1 MCMRN
6 NLIAVVA
13 LSFVA
18 AVSFGQPRLRPDN
31 IDEVV
36 KAMTD
41 EEKVSLLVGFKDK
54 QFEFFEGTAAGVRGI
69 PRLGIP
75 ATISC
80 DGPAGLHF
88 YPFRDNSDKTFY
100 CTAFPVGTLTAS
112 SWDLSMMESMAAAM
126 GDEVHE
132 YGVDMFLGPGMNIH
146 RNPLCG
152 RNFEYYS
159 EDPVLSGKM
168 AAAYVRGIQS
178 NGVTATIKHFAAN
191 NQETNRKDNDAR
203 ISPRA
208 LREIYLKNF
217 EIAIKEGH
225 PGALMASYNKI
236 NGEYTQQNYDL
247 LTTILR
253 GEWGFDGLVLTD
265 HGLKEGTVRAA
276 KAGCDLMQPG
286 DSVEVERLWN
296 AVKEGTLT
304 RKELDRNVRNVLRYI
319 VSTPRYQ
326 GYKFSDAPDLV
337 SHAELARKVAGESI
351 VMLKNDDG
359 ILPLKGNEKV
369 AVYGIGSEDFVAV
382 GIGSGHVVAKHVAS
396 MRESLTDAG
405 FKLDQDLAGYYKAVF
420 DLDHTT
426 KKLADAMDWL
436 SYVSWGYE
444 KKVAEP
450 DVPLNLLPKQAADN
464 DVAIIVISRNAGE
477 GYDRTIEGDFDL
489 SALERKLIDRVSEEF
504 HSKGKKVVVVLN
516 IGGVIETVS
525 WKNQVDAILLPWQ
538 PGQEGAYAVADVLTG
553 KVNPS
558 GKLTMTFPVSALDHP
573 SSANFPNCPQNGE
586 SEEGLKKNFDYTE
599 YTEGIWVG
607 YRHFNTRGVEVS
619 YPFGYGL
626 SYTSFEYSQPVV
638 KASTDG
644 FTASVTVTNT
654 GSVAGKEVVEV
665 YVSAP
670 SGGLEKPSR
679 ELKAFGKTNLLA
691 PGESQTLTFT
701 VPAYELASF
710 NEAASRWETA
720 SGAYTVH
727 FGASVEDIRATGS
740 FKIKKSQSWEVHNV
754 L

>member
-1 MCMRN
+1 MRN

-18 AVSFGQPRLRPDN
+18 AASFGQPRLRPDN

-326 GYKFSDAPDLV
+326 GYKFSDAPDLI
-337 SHAELARKVAGESI
+337 SHSDLARKVAGESI
-351 VMLKNDDG
+351 VMLKNDG
-359 ILPLKGNEKV
+359 GTLPLKGNKKV

-396 MRESLTDAG
+396 MRESLTAAG
-405 FKLDQDLAGYYKAVF
+405 FNLDQDLAGYYKAVV

-450 DVPLNLLPKQAADN
+450 DVPLNLLPKQAVDN

-626 SYTSFEYSQPVV
+626 SYTTFEYSRPVV
-638 KASTDG
+638 KASAGG

-679 ELKAFGKTNLLA
+679 ELKAFGKTDLLA

-727 FGASVEDIRATGS
+727 FGASVEDIRATGTFS
-740 FKIKKSQSWEVHNV
+740 IRKPRYWKVHDV